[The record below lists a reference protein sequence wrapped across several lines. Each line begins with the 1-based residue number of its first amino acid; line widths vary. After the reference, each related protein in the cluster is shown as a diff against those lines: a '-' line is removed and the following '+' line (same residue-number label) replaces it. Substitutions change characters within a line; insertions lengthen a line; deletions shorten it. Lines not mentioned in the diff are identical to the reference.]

1 MTRLAA
7 ETAYRAHKDQT
18 DKAGFPY
25 ILHPVHVA
33 EQMKTEETTI
43 VALLHDVIEDS
54 SFTAEDISAMGFSD
68 DIIEALKL
76 LTHDKNTDYFEYVL
90 KIKDNPI
97 ARAVKIAD
105 LTHNSDLS
113 RLPNVTQKDILRVEK
128 YKKAIEILNPELFIV
143 A

>member
-1 MTRLAA
+1 MIYTKMTRLAA

-43 VALLHDVIEDS
+43 ASLLHDVIEDS
-54 SFTAEDISAMGFSD
+54 YYTAEDISAMGFSD
-68 DIIEALKL
+68 DIIDALKL

-97 ARAVKIAD
+97 ARSVKLED
-105 LTHNSDLS
+105 LKHNSDLS
-113 RLPNVTQKDILRVEK
+113 RLEKVTEKDILRAEK
-128 YKKAIEILNPELFIV
+128 YKKAIRMLSE
-143 A
+143 

>member
-1 MTRLAA
+1 MIYTKMTRLAA

-128 YKKAIEILNPELFIV
+128 YKKAIEILNE
-143 A
+143 

>member
-128 YKKAIEILNPELFIV
+128 YKKAIEILNE
-143 A
+143 